1 MREIYTIADLNA
13 AIEAIE
19 AQQAEEGE
27 QLKQQF
33 RLTYESV
40 KPVNLIKNIFKE
52 AAESSDLKTNILNT
66 VAGLVMG
73 IVSKKVFV
81 NLSSSPVKRLLGNA
95 ILFGVTNLVAK
106 NPRIVN
112 SWLDAILVRIRKKP
126 SEDSDES
133 CRFQK
138 EENLFI

>member
-13 AIEAIE
+13 AIEALE

-52 AAESSDLKTNILNT
+52 ATESSDLKTNILNT
-66 VAGLVMG
+66 VAGLTMG

-95 ILFGVTNLVAK
+95 ILFGVTNLVSK

-112 SWLDAILVRIRKKP
+112 SWLDAILARIRKKP
-126 SEDSDES
+126 SEDSNEP